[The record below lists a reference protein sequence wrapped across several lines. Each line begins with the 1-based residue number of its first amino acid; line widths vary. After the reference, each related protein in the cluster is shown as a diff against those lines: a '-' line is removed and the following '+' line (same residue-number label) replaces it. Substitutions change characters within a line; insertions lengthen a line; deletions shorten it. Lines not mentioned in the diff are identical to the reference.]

1 MNLKKALLV
10 GGAGLAGATLLRYLY
25 KNVMLAQKWDY
36 TVDDFRLV
44 QVTPRLKANWHFSI
58 INKSAFSAI
67 VKDIDIRVFSEG
79 VELSKIYQAGPYTV
93 EADGKTK
100 IFVTIDIKPEA
111 VFNNWRVLLS
121 QIIAKSDINLDFV
134 GNMKIKTPV
143 GWIKIPI
150 KFSNTGKNLYLLY
163 KEYYS

>member
-163 KEYYS
+163 KEYY

>member
-36 TVDDFRLV
+36 TVDDFKLV

-121 QIIAKSDINLDFV
+121 QIVAKSDIDLDFV

-163 KEYYS
+163 KEYY